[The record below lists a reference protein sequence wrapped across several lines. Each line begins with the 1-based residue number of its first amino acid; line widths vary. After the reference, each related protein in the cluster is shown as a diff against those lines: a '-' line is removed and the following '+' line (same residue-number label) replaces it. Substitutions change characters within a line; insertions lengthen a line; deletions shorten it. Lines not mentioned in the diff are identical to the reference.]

1 MLTAQGKKKENIAEY
16 LLYMWHIEDQIRAF
30 GLDIDR
36 IQTNIIDAYEQPEP
50 VKATIRTWYESL
62 IEMMRMEGVTERG
75 HVQLNTN
82 VIIELEDLHH
92 RLLATPKESFYI
104 MAYYNA
110 LPLLVELRAKAGAEA
125 VDEIETGLNLMYGL
139 LVLRLQQKSI
149 SEGTQAAAGKIS
161 EWLRL
166 LAIKYKQDQEEGL
179 DN

>member
-1 MLTAQGKKKENIAEY
+1 MLTAQGKKKDNIAEY

-36 IQTNIIDAYEQPEP
+36 IQTHIIDAYQQPES

-62 IEMMRMEGVTERG
+62 IDMMRLENVTEQG

-92 RLLATPKESFYI
+92 QLLATPKESFYI

-110 LPLLVELRAKAGAEA
+110 LPLLVELRAKAGAKA
-125 VDEIETGLNLMYGL
+125 VDEIETGLNLMYGI
-139 LVLRLQQKSI
+139 LVLRLKQQPI
-149 SEGTQAAAGKIS
+149 SEGTQAAAVKIS
-161 EWLRL
+161 DWLRL
-166 LAIKYKQDQEEGL
+166 LAVKYKQDQEEGL